1 MKKYFCT
8 VCKKNDIEEDYI
20 ISVYIPKV
28 KKKIIKKNEMLC
40 YDCFEKRIRRTPNS
54 KVSF

>member
-8 VCKKNDIEEDYI
+8 VCKKNDIEENYI

-40 YDCFEKRIRRTPNS
+40 YDCFEKRIRKKDTQ
-54 KVSF
+54 